1 MTEFNPLLER
11 TKVQVSFT
19 DSSEQEE
26 DSSKPLLR
34 KKVVNSEEQI
44 RYRPKSMSM
53 ISRSNYS
60 SSEFRNSMMSSTM
73 TVTQSVTSSKTSS
86 NVKPRPQSY
95 TETSTQSIQSSEMKA
110 EKLFIKSVN
119 FSSMS
124 QKSTDSVPTIP
135 VIRPITSSEPLY
147 IQDIPSDSIQPTPV
161 ITKEVK
167 IEIKEST
174 PPIVRPLTPPPV
186 LAESN
191 QTSFVETDE
200 HSQMDQEAESSS
212 EDSDSSSI
220 TSESSSDFEH
230 SADSSEAYSTPP
242 IQQQQ
247 NMSDLQ
253 HCSIIPGKETTI
265 EINRGI
271 SDLGINIIGGADT
284 LMVRPL
290 NARLRWTQSSPKR
303 LETTRF

>member
-86 NVKPRPQSY
+86 NVMPRPQSY

-135 VIRPITSSEPLY
+135 VIRPISSSEPLY
-147 IQDIPSDSIQPTPV
+147 IQDIPSDSIQPAPV

-200 HSQMDQEAESSS
+200 HSQMDQETKSSA

-220 TSESSSDFEH
+220 TYESSSDFEH

-247 NMSDLQ
+247 NMSDLLY
-253 HCSIIPGKETTI
+253 CSIIPGKETTI

-290 NARLRWTQSSPKR
+290 NARLHWTQSSPKR
-303 LETTRF
+303 LETTRI